1 MMTREVIE
9 AGSVLALSAA
19 SGQIGNPLIQLI
31 PFALVL
37 GILYFVVLL
46 PMRRRQKK
54 VEAFLGALK
63 AGDRVVTSGG
73 LYGVITKVNDQSVQL
88 QVAQNVR
95 LEVARNAVVGY
106 QGQAP
111 VVETANA

>member
-9 AGSVLALSAA
+9 AGSVLALSA
-19 SGQIGNPLIQLI
+19 SGQAGNPLVQLV

-37 GILYFVVLL
+37 GIFYFVVLL

-54 VEAFLGALK
+54 VEAFLSALK

-88 QVAQNVR
+88 QVAPNVR
-95 LEVARNAVVGY
+95 LEVARSAVVGY

>member
-1 MMTREVIE
+1 MMSREVIE
-9 AGSVLALSAA
+9 AGFVVALSATP
-19 SGQIGNPLIQLI
+19 GQGGNPLIQLI
-31 PFALVL
+31 PFALV
-37 GILYFVVLL
+37 IAIFYFVVML

-54 VEAFLGALK
+54 VDEFLGALK
-63 AGDRVVTSGG
+63 AGDRVITSGG
-73 LYGVITKVNDQSVQL
+73 LYGVITKVNEQSVQL

-95 LEVARNAVVGY
+95 LEVARTAIVGY

>member
-1 MMTREVIE
+1 MTREVLE
-9 AGSVLALSAA
+9 AGFVLALSAS
-19 SGQIGNPLIQLI
+19 SGQAGNPLVQLI

-37 GILYFVVLL
+37 GIFYFVVLL

-54 VEAFLGALK
+54 VEAFLSALK
-63 AGDRVVTSGG
+63 AGDRVITTGG
-73 LYGVITKVNDQSVQL
+73 LYGVITKVNEHSVLL

-95 LEVARNAVVGY
+95 LEVARSAIVGY

-111 VVETANA
+111 VVEAANA

>member
-1 MMTREVIE
+1 MTPTQVIE
-9 AGSVLALSAA
+9 AGSVLALSATAGQAA
-19 SGQIGNPLIQLI
+19 SPLIQLI

-37 GILYFVVLL
+37 GIFYFVVLL

-73 LYGVITKVNDQSVQL
+73 LYGVITKVGEQSVQL

-111 VVETANA
+111 VVESANA

>member
-1 MMTREVIE
+1 MMTREVVE
-9 AGSVLALSAA
+9 AGSVLALSA
-19 SGQIGNPLIQLI
+19 GQAGNPLIQLI

-37 GILYFVVLL
+37 GIFYFVVLL

-54 VEAFLGALK
+54 VEAFLSALK

-95 LEVARNAVVGY
+95 LEVARSAVVGY

-111 VVETANA
+111 VVETANT

>member
-9 AGSVLALSAA
+9 AGSVLALSATAGQGA
-19 SGQIGNPLIQLI
+19 SSLIQLM

-37 GILYFVVLL
+37 AIFYFVVLL

-54 VEAFLGALK
+54 VETFLSALK
-63 AGDRVVTSGG
+63 VGDRVVTSGG
-73 LYGVITKVNDQSVQL
+73 LYGVITKVNEQSVQL

>member
-9 AGSVLALSAA
+9 AGFVLALSAPL
-19 SGQIGNPLIQLI
+19 GQAGSPLIQLI

-37 GILYFVVLL
+37 GIFYFVVLL

-54 VEAFLGALK
+54 VEAFLSALK
-63 AGDRVVTSGG
+63 AGDRIVTSGG

-95 LEVARNAVVGY
+95 LEVARSAIVGY

-111 VVETANA
+111 VVEAANA

>member
-9 AGSVLALSAA
+9 AGFVLALSAA
-19 SGQIGNPLIQLI
+19 SGQAGSPLIQLI

-37 GILYFVVLL
+37 GIFYFVVLL
-46 PMRRRQKK
+46 PMRRKQKK
-54 VEAFLGALK
+54 VEEFLSALK
-63 AGDRVVTSGG
+63 AGDRVITSGG
-73 LYGVITKVNDQSVQL
+73 LYGVITKVSDQSVQL

-95 LEVARNAVVGY
+95 LEVARSAIVGY

-111 VVETANA
+111 VVEAANA